1 MLYIEKIDTN
11 SKAQVRRFVKL
22 PFLFYVDNPNWVPP
36 ILIDIEAMLDR
47 KKHPFYEH
55 SDADFFIAVND
66 GRDVGRIGVYENNP
80 FNQYRGIQQMGF
92 FLFECEDNLETAQA
106 LFEKAYEWGLERGL
120 DSIVGPKGIGPFDGY
135 GILEKGFE
143 HRQMMTMMNYNNPY
157 IPKMMDKMGFVKEV
171 DFVSCYLD
179 LQEFQLPERIH
190 RIADRVKQRGTLE
203 VKEFKNKKEILP
215 WAPKVGEI
223 YNKSFVNNWEYYPL
237 SDKELDYHI
246 DNVMSVVNPK
256 LAKVIVHNGDPVG
269 FLLAFPDVSAAIQRS
284 KGMLFPFGIFDMLLE
299 MKRTNWVALNG
310 AGILPEFHG
319 RGGNALLYSEMEK
332 TVRREGFK
340 FEHADLTQVA
350 ESAVEMRQDLIN
362 LGGKPYKNHRVYKK
376 EI

>member
-22 PFLFYVDNPNWVPP
+22 PFQFYVDNPNWVPP

>member
-11 SKAQVRRFVKL
+11 FKAQVRRFVRL
-22 PFLFYVDNPNWVPP
+22 PFQFYENTPQWVPP

-47 KKHPFYEH
+47 KKHPFYQH
-55 SDADFFIAVND
+55 SEADFFIAVRD
-66 GRDVGRIGVYENNP
+66 GKDVGRIGVFENKPYNK
-80 FNQYRGIQQMGF
+80 YRETQKMFF
-92 FLFECEDNLETAQA
+92 FLFECEDNLETAQT
-106 LFEKAYEWGLERGL
+106 LFDKAYEWGGERGL
-120 DSIVGPKGIGPFDGY
+120 DIIVGPKGIGPFDGY
-135 GILEKGFE
+135 GILETGFE
-143 HRQMMTMMNYNNPY
+143 HRQMMTMMTYNHAY
-157 IPKMMDKMGFVKEV
+157 LPKMMDQMGFEKEV

-179 LQEFQLPERIH
+179 INSFNFPERIH
-190 RIADRVKQRGTLE
+190 RIAERVKKRGAFE
-203 VKEFKNKKEILP
+203 VMEFNTKKEVLP

-223 YNKSFVNNWEYYPL
+223 YDKAFKDNWEYYPL
-237 SDKELDYHI
+237 SEEELNYHI

-256 LAKVIVHNGDPVG
+256 LAKVIVHDGYPVG

-299 MKRTNWVALNG
+299 MKRTNWVAING
-310 AGILPEFHG
+310 AGILPEFQG
-319 RGGNALLYSEMEK
+319 RGGNALLYSELEK

-350 ESAVEMRQDLIN
+350 ETAVEMRQDLIN
-362 LGGKPYKNHRVYKK
+362 LGGKPYKNHRVYRR

>member
-22 PFLFYVDNPNWVPP
+22 PFQFYVDNPNWVPP

-55 SDADFFIAVND
+55 SDADFFIAVDD